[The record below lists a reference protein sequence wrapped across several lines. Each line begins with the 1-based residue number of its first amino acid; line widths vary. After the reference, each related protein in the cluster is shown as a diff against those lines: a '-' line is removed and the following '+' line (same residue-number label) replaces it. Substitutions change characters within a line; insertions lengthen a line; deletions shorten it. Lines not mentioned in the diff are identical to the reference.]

1 MKVAIQGIEG
11 SFHDQACRELLG
23 NQASLV
29 ECSTFSEVFKTVDG
43 EQASH
48 GLIAIENS
56 LVGTILSNY
65 RLLRNSEMQVTGEV
79 NIPIAHQLMAL
90 PGTSIDQISEV
101 RSHPMA
107 LRQCRAFF
115 EQHPNIRLIEDM
127 DTASCAKHL
136 AHDKVAHRA
145 VVASVRAAELYGLE
159 IIASGI
165 QTHPENYT
173 RFLLLEPKQEAV
185 APAFSDKASISFH
198 VSHTVGTLAEVLQFI
213 ASCRMN
219 LTKIQSLPL
228 ERKPWEYYFHLDM
241 EYKRAE
247 DFQNMLYFLKG
258 KVSDLKVLGTYE
270 KYVPNT
276 TALQI
281 ETT

>member
-23 NQASLV
+23 NKASLV

-43 EQASH
+43 ELASH

-65 RLLRNSEMQVTGEV
+65 RLLRTSDMQVTGEV

-90 PGTSIDQISEV
+90 PGTTIEQITEV

-107 LRQCRAFF
+107 LRQCREFF
-115 EQHPNIRLIEDM
+115 EQHPWIRLIEDM
-127 DTASCAKHL
+127 DTASCAKTL
-136 AHDKVAHRA
+136 AHEQVAHRA
-145 VVASVRAAELYGLE
+145 VVASERAAELYGLE
-159 IIASGI
+159 IIATNI

-173 RFLLLEPKQEAV
+173 RFLLLEPQDEAV
-185 APAFSDKASISFH
+185 PSSESNKASISFH

-219 LTKIQSLPL
+219 LTKIQSMPL

-247 DFQNMLYFLKG
+247 DFQNMLYFLKS

-270 KYVPNT
+270 KYVPSSAT
-276 TALQI
+276 LHI